1 MIEPSPFVVRQK
13 GPCLIDSLP
22 QLVAELRRK
31 LPAPISMCHDAL
43 TLTNG
48 ELRKAYDIVVE
59 KLTNDLVERT
69 GISSEAAAALL
80 ISTRFDLER
89 AFVFWQRENPGLKP
103 EPNEKLA
110 SGLELAAQV
119 PLPNSSMRRYAHV
132 IPRSNGY
139 EVRLITHVE
148 KYTEESFGFD
158 YDYAMQDPT
167 TRVRR
172 IFVDT
177 VSAAISRLA
186 SWDCPEDR
194 LVSPNVLDSCLINSP
209 IDAYLELD
217 HLQLDDPVSDA

>member
-1 MIEPSPFVVRQK
+1 MV
-13 GPCLIDSLP
+13 DSLP

-43 TLTNG
+43 AFTNG
-48 ELRKAYDIVVE
+48 ELRKAYDIIVE
-59 KLTNDLVERT
+59 RLTNDLVERT
-69 GISSEAAAALL
+69 GISGEDAASLL
-80 ISTRFDLER
+80 ISTGFDLER
-89 AFVFWQRENPGLKP
+89 AFVLWQRENPTL
-103 EPNEKLA
+103 EPGPYEKLA

-119 PLPNSSMRRYAHV
+119 PISNSSMRRYAHV

-139 EVRLITHVE
+139 ELRLITHLE

-186 SWDCPEDR
+186 SWGCPEDR
-194 LVSPNVLDSCLINSP
+194 LVSPNMLDSCLINSP
-209 IDAYLELD
+209 IDVYLELD
-217 HLQLDDPVSDA
+217 HLQLDDPVSEL